1 MLAWF
6 AVNFAVTGG
15 TDEGQLYFIRY
26 AVRPT
31 LIVFAL
37 AFTASSLV
45 KLWPNGFTRWQMKN
59 RRYIG
64 VSFATA
70 HLLHLGAVVLWAL
83 GRPEPFMTQ
92 PPLPIWLGGLSGYV
106 FIVAMLITSFNGPAR
121 AIGPKAWRVLHKVGI
136 YYVWALFTLALT
148 LRSLAD
154 AFYVPFAGFMFAL
167 LLVRICAHLMG
178 RGARAT
184 AAA

>member
-1 MLAWF
+1 
-6 AVNFAVTGG
+6 
-15 TDEGQLYFIRY
+15 
-26 AVRPT
+26 
-31 LIVFAL
+31 
-37 AFTASSLV
+37 
-45 KLWPNGFTRWQMKN
+45 
-59 RRYIG
+59 
-64 VSFATA
+64 
-70 HLLHLGAVVLWAL
+70 
-83 GRPEPFMTQ
+83 
-92 PPLPIWLGGLSGYV
+92 
-106 FIVAMLITSFNGPAR
+106 
-121 AIGPKAWRVLHKVGI
+121 VLHKVGI